1 VGCVLYGREG
11 YHALFL
17 KPLAELLGC
26 RYVALEYLE
35 LYEAFLKGGGVF
47 YVEEPWLWSRPTH
60 APPPPFSLPKWA
72 EWMRGRMYPLLGNL
86 HLFFTDGRYNSASET
101 PCGRVGLLA
110 KRGEPLVTDL
120 FLPLF
125 LETGDVAK
133 ALRTAKALFRCGLP
147 KSRDE
152 LIEGVKSGRYV
163 AGYIWSAWTPGLEV
177 ELRPYPALGKAVSG
191 FWGLVELD
199 REVPAYAYPPPYL
212 EVAGPYRRF
221 LENAVSIRG
230 PGWMDFVLRS
240 HGPLERFLFGEV
252 GEEAA
257 ARRLGEIAMVL
268 QS

>member
-1 VGCVLYGREG
+1 LYGREG

-35 LYEAFLKGGGVF
+35 LHDAFLKGGGVF
-47 YVEEPWLWSRPTH
+47 YVEGPWLWSRPIR
-60 APPPPFSLPKWA
+60 AKWA
-72 EWMRGRMYPLLGNL
+72 EWMRRRMYPLLGNV
-86 HLFFTDGRYNSASET
+86 HLFFTDGRYNSASEA

-133 ALRTAKALFRCGLP
+133 ALRTAKTLFRCGLP

-152 LIEGVKSGRYV
+152 LVEGVKLGKYV
-163 AGYIWSAWTPGLEV
+163 AGYVWSAWTPGLEV

-191 FWGLVELD
+191 VLGPRGAGQRGAGLRLPPSVSRSRRSVPQVSRKCGLHQRPRLD
-199 REVPAYAYPPPYL
+199 GFRAQKPRASREVPLRRGGRGGSGQATGRHCNG
-212 EVAGPYRRF
+212 VAE
-221 LENAVSIRG
+221 LKALVIK
-230 PGWMDFVLRS
+230 
-240 HGPLERFLFGEV
+240 
-252 GEEAA
+252 
-257 ARRLGEIAMVL
+257 
-268 QS
+268 